1 VFSLAAR
8 DGGPPR
14 IALYP
19 VCLSPADRRCT
30 VVASAGPR

>member
-14 IALYP
+14 IALYA

-30 VVASAGPR
+30 VIASAGAR